1 MSKRLDRSELEARRI
16 EAGKL
21 LRRGVRPAEVARRL
35 SVSRTSVGRWQ
46 QTLTSGGR
54 RSLRGAP
61 RTGRPPLLDAN
72 DQKRLI
78 AALKAGALAQGYS
91 SDLWTLGR
99 VGKLIEMLTGQRYC
113 ESGVWR
119 LLKRLGFSSQR
130 PAKRAMQRDETAVRQ
145 WKTSKKSR
153 QRGPD
158 HHLHRRVRHLGT
170 TASGEHLGTKGTNA
184 SAAIQLHLETVI
196 SGCRRQLLEHL
207 LQTGARR
214 GAGA

>member
-21 LRRGVRPAEVARRL
+21 LQRGVRPAEVARRL
-35 SVSRTSVGRWQ
+35 KVSRTSVGRWQ
-46 QTLTSGGR
+46 RMLASGGR

-78 AALKAGALAQGYS
+78 AALKAGAPVQGYS

-99 VGKLIEMLTGQRYC
+99 IGKLIETLTGQRYC

-119 LLKRLGFSSQR
+119 LLKRLSSQR

-145 WKTSKKSR
+145 WKTKRWPALKKR
-153 QRGPD
+153 PPER
-158 HHLHRRVRHLGT
+158 
-170 TASGEHLGTKGTNA
+170 
-184 SAAIQLHLETVI
+184 
-196 SGCRRQLLEHL
+196 
-207 LQTGARR
+207 
-214 GAGA
+214 AGSSSS

>member
-1 MSKRLDRSELEARRI
+1 MSKPLDRSELEARRI

-46 QTLTSGGR
+46 QALAAGGR
-54 RSLRGAP
+54 RGLHGAP

-78 AALKAGALAQGYS
+78 AALKAGSLAQGYS

-99 VGKLIEMLTGQRYC
+99 VGKLIETLTGQRYC

-130 PAKRAMQRDETAVRQ
+130 PAL
-145 WKTSKKSR
+145 KTYGDGREGRRK
-153 QRGPD
+153 
-158 HHLHRRVRHLGT
+158 RVRPHEHCSQPRWRSARPGPHKSLGIK
-170 TASGEHLGTKGTNA
+170 APFFEPG
-184 SAAIQLHLETVI
+184 
-196 SGCRRQLLEHL
+196 
-207 LQTGARR
+207 
-214 GAGA
+214 

>member
-1 MSKRLDRSELEARRI
+1 MIADRFPQRGMFMSKRLDRSELEARRI

-21 LRRGVRPAEVARRL
+21 LQRGVRPAEVARRL
-35 SVSRTSVGRWQ
+35 RVSRTSVGRWQ
-46 QTLTSGGR
+46 QTLTSGGQ

-99 VGKLIEMLTGQRYC
+99 VGKLIETLTGQRYS

-145 WKTSKKSR
+145 WKTKRWPALKKGH

-158 HHLHRRVRHLGT
+158 HHLHRRVRHLGNDRI
-170 TASGEHLGTKGTNA
+170 G
-184 SAAIQLHLETVI
+184 
-196 SGCRRQLLEHL
+196 
-207 LQTGARR
+207 
-214 GAGA
+214 

>member
-1 MSKRLDRSELEARRI
+1 MSKRLDQSELEARRI
-16 EAGKL
+16 EAGRL
-21 LRRGVRPAEVARRL
+21 LQRGVRPAEVARRL
-35 SVSRTSVGRWQ
+35 KVSRTSVGRWQ

-72 DQKRLI
+72 DQKRLM

-99 VGKLIEMLTGQRYC
+99 VGKLIETLTGQRYC

-119 LLKRLGFSSQR
+119 LLRRLGFSSQR
-130 PAKRAMQRDETAVRQ
+130 PAKRAMRRRFGSGRPSAGRRL
-145 WKTSKKSR
+145 KKGH

-158 HHLHRRVRHLGT
+158 HHLHRRVRHLGA

-196 SGCRRQLLEHL
+196 SGCRR
-207 LQTGARR
+207 
-214 GAGA
+214 

>member
-21 LRRGVRPAEVARRL
+21 LQRGVRPAEVARRL
-35 SVSRTSVGRWQ
+35 RVSRTSVGRWQ
-46 QTLTSGGR
+46 QMLTSGGR
-54 RSLRGAP
+54 RGLHGAP

-99 VGKLIEMLTGQRYC
+99 VGKLIETLTGQRYS

-119 LLKRLGFSSQR
+119 LLKRLGVPTGGRRNAPCSGTRRLFGNGRPSAGRRLKNVWRAPSASMNSQG
-130 PAKRAMQRDETAVRQ
+130 V
-145 WKTSKKSR
+145 
-153 QRGPD
+153 
-158 HHLHRRVRHLGT
+158 LVCI
-170 TASGEHLGTKGTNA
+170 N
-184 SAAIQLHLETVI
+184 I
-196 SGCRRQLLEHL
+196 SGHR
-207 LQTGARR
+207 A
-214 GAGA
+214 

>member
-21 LRRGVRPAEVARRL
+21 LQRGVRPAEVARRL

-46 QTLTSGGR
+46 QTLTSGGQ

-61 RTGRPPLLDAN
+61 STGRPPLLDAN

-99 VGKLIEMLTGQRYC
+99 VGKLIETLTGQRYC

-145 WKTSKKSR
+145 WKTKRWPSLKKR
-153 QRGPD
+153 PPE
-158 HHLHRRVRHLGT
+158 RVG
-170 TASGEHLGTKGTNA
+170 S
-184 SAAIQLHLETVI
+184 S
-196 SGCRRQLLEHL
+196 SS
-207 LQTGARR
+207 
-214 GAGA
+214 